1 MQVNIYVCGMC
12 YTCEVWTYRSIHSEF
27 CIKLM
32 KIRIQCMEQ
41 LKLSFER
48 TPWAIWNFLRGS
60 TTLKMGT
67 CLKKVK
73 SILDILHQAET
84 KKWKQDLVTA
94 NWRLTLR
101 EVAAILRI
109 SFGLCQE
116 VLSNNLV
123 LRSVS
128 GNFVPRQMTAKQ
140 KQHLLSAAFSFL
152 KCAEADENL
161 FKNAVTVDKTWVY
174 RYDPKTKHLLSNC

>member
-1 MQVNIYVCGMC
+1 MKARFGD
-12 YTCEVWTYRSIHSEF
+12 S
-27 CIKLM
+27 KL
-32 KIRIQCMEQ
+32 KTN
-41 LKLSFER
+41 LKGSGCDTKNFFWLS
-48 TPWAIWNFLRGS
+48 
-60 TTLKMGT
+60 
-67 CLKKVK
+67 
-73 SILDILHQAET
+73 
-84 KKWKQDLVTA
+84 
-94 NWRLTLR
+94 
-101 EVAAILRI
+101 
-109 SFGLCQE
+109 QE